1 MASGPPPLPDAFK
14 DDPRVFLST
23 ETHTWRYEED
33 DGTEMEYNSAKG
45 GWLPVIDD
53 DLMKQ
58 QQAAYA
64 VAGVDEETPAAPV
77 LARDSKKRKAAPDYT
92 GVTVP
97 DPAAKRGKQDKS
109 KNTSIYVT
117 GLPLDTTDEEL
128 ITAFSRFGVLEE
140 DYDGEPKVKM
150 YAKDDG
156 TFSGE
161 ALVVYFKE
169 DSVSL
174 ALNIL
179 DESELRLGDPKSVMH
194 LARADFAHKH
204 GGGGSAPANNQPR
217 RVVDK
222 KKATRRI
229 VKMQKKLEEW
239 NDEDGFGPA
248 LAPEETTTNKPG
260 RVVVLKHMFTLQELE
275 EDATL
280 LLDLKEDV
288 RDECASL
295 GEVTNVVLF
304 DQEPDGIMTVK
315 FKDPLSA
322 QACVVKMNGRFFAGR
337 RIEASVFFG
346 KQRFRR
352 SDTEDEQGTEEERL
366 ARFNDFIMQ
375 QDEED

>member
-1 MASGPPPLPDAFK
+1 M
-14 DDPRVFLST
+14 
-23 ETHTWRYEED
+23 
-33 DGTEMEYNSAKG
+33 
-45 GWLPVIDD
+45 
-53 DLMKQ
+53 
-58 QQAAYA
+58 
-64 VAGVDEETPAAPV
+64 
-77 LARDSKKRKAAPDYT
+77 
-92 GVTVP
+92 
-97 DPAAKRGKQDKS
+97 AKRGKQDKS

-150 YAKDDG
+150 YAKEDG

-169 DSVSL
+169 DSVTL

-179 DESELRLGDPKSVMH
+179 DESELRLGDPKSIMH

-204 GGGGSAPANNQPR
+204 GGGGSAPASNQPR

-229 VKMQKKLEEW
+229 VKMQKYEQSRYIFPSLSFCRKLEEW

-248 LAPEETTTNKPG
+248 LAPEETTANKPG

-275 EDATL
+275 DDATL

-304 DQEPDGIMTVK
+304 DV
-315 FKDPLSA
+315 
-322 QACVVKMNGRFFAGR
+322 R
-337 RIEASVFFG
+337 
-346 KQRFRR
+346 
-352 SDTEDEQGTEEERL
+352 RL
-366 ARFNDFIMQ
+366 ALLSPTPGGLQTDLLDSKSRMAS
-375 QDEED
+375 